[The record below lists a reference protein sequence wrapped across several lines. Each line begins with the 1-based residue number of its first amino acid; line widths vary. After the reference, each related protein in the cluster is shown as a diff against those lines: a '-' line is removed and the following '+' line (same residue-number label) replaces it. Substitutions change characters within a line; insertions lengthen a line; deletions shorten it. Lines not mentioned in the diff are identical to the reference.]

1 MAHSSD
7 SSESFQAFLDGQQ
20 YTVAGIRH
28 YEYIFG
34 RTYVSTGGENTTKEF
49 VAQLHLKEGD
59 KVLDIGCG
67 IGGSAFYMARTHKVD
82 VHGIDLSANMISIAN
97 EYRKEMED
105 SVRKNVTF
113 EVSDIT
119 KKTFEPETFDVVYS
133 RDSILHIRDK
143 AQLFANCFKWLK
155 PGGRLMISD
164 YCHGD
169 KDEHAVD
176 FVTYVKERGYHLLS
190 VKDYGNLLQQVGFVS
205 VVADDRTG
213 HFVDILK
220 LELKGFNERKKGFL
234 QQFEQHH
241 FDYIVNGWEAKLVRC
256 AAGDQ
261 AWGLFTAK
269 KPVAWTPYSVVVA

>member
-49 VAQLHLKEGD
+49 VAQLNLKEGD
-59 KVLDIGCG
+59 EVLDIGCG
-67 IGGSAFYMARTHKVD
+67 IGGSAFYMARTYKVN
-82 VHGIDLSANMISIAN
+82 VHGIDLSANMIGMAK
-97 EYRKEMED
+97 EYREEMED
-105 SVRKNVTF
+105 SVRKNVNF

-119 KKTFEPETFDVVYS
+119 VKSFEPGTFDVVYS

-143 AQLFANCFKWLK
+143 EQLFANCFKWLK

-169 KDEHAVD
+169 KDEHSKD
-176 FVTYVKERGYHLLS
+176 FTTYVKDRGYHLLT
-190 VKDYGNLLQQVGFVS
+190 VKAYGNLLKKVGFTN
-205 VVADDRTG
+205 VVADDRTRQ
-213 HFVDILK
+213 FIDILNV
-220 LELKGFNERKKGFL
+220 ELNGFNERKSGFL
-234 QQFEQHH
+234 QQFEEHY
-241 FDYIVNGWEAKLVRC
+241 FDYIVNGWEAKVVRC
-256 AAGDQ
+256 TAGDQ

-269 KPVAWTPYSVVVA
+269 KPFV